1 MADTTIHTG
10 TVEHI
15 DPQTLVIEANVRPSA
30 PLTAAFVQSVRENG
44 VLTPVLARRDEQGNI
59 LVRAGQ
65 RRTLAAREAGVS
77 TIPVYIVDAD
87 EATAERIIEQM
98 VENDQREALTDGDR
112 AAAFQQ
118 LAFEGMSVTAIA
130 KRTGT
135 KAKEVKTALAV
146 AENATAASAIHE
158 HTLTLDQ
165 AAVLIEFDDDPEA
178 RAQLIDV
185 ANHDPAQFAHTA
197 QRARDDRARA
207 TVKAD
212 TEADLTA
219 RGFDVLDRDRGYY
232 ETDYTRLSELV
243 TPEGDQATVEH
254 IENAEG
260 RAAYVR
266 VYITGKADVTYYLRD
281 PKAAG
286 FRKASG
292 TGSTSG
298 PMTDE
303 QKAER
308 RILIA
313 NNKAWASAEV
323 VRREWLT
330 TLLSRKTLPKDAA
343 AVIATGLTVHRQA
356 VSLATRDGNTL
367 AHELLGIERGGYW
380 QADKLAAL
388 VEQTPAKAQHVAL
401 AVVLG
406 AIESVTSK
414 QTWRHP
420 PPPTGPTSHSSPRGD
435 TNSARSSRSSR
446 PPTRTPRRTTPRTS
460 TTTSDPTEGAPAAP
474 SPHPEAP
481 MLTLTTPEGHTFTA
495 DTDVQLASLWAD
507 AQLNPGWDT
516 HLTPFDE
523 HTVMNDMIDEI
534 HAIEDGEIPGY
545 TITASGP

>member
-1 MADTTIHTG
+1 MDNTTIHTG

-87 EATAERIIEQM
+87 EATAERIIQQM

-185 ANHDPAQFAHTA
+185 ATHDPAQFAHTA

-207 TVKAD
+207 KVKAD

-219 RGFDVLDRDRGYY
+219 RGFNVLDRDRGYY

-243 TPEGDQATVEH
+243 TAEGDQATVEH

-260 RAAYVR
+260 RAAFVR

-286 FRKASG
+286 FRKA
-292 TGSTSG
+292 TGSGSNSG

-308 RILIA
+308 RTLIA
-313 NNKAWASAEV
+313 NNK
-323 VRREWLT
+323 T
-330 TLLSRKTLPKDAA
+330 F
-343 AVIATGLTVHRQA
+343 
-356 VSLATRDGNTL
+356 
-367 AHELLGIERGGYW
+367 
-380 QADKLAAL
+380 
-388 VEQTPAKAQHVAL
+388 HVAKL
-401 AVVLG
+401 SIRAPGLG
-406 AIESVTSK
+406 
-414 QTWRHP
+414 
-420 PPPTGPTSHSSPRGD
+420 
-435 TNSARSSRSSR
+435 
-446 PPTRTPRRTTPRTS
+446 
-460 TTTSDPTEGAPAAP
+460 
-474 SPHPEAP
+474 
-481 MLTLTTPEGHTFTA
+481 F
-495 DTDVQLASLWAD
+495 
-507 AQLNPGWDT
+507 
-516 HLTPFDE
+516 
-523 HTVMNDMIDEI
+523 
-534 HAIEDGEIPGY
+534 
-545 TITASGP
+545 

>member
-44 VLTPVLARRDEQGNI
+44 VLTPVLARRDAQRNV

-87 EATAERIIEQM
+87 EATAERIIQQM

-185 ANHDPAQFAHTA
+185 ATHDPAQFAHTA

-207 TVKAD
+207 KVKAD

-219 RGFDVLDRDRGYY
+219 RGFEVLDRDRGYY
-232 ETDYTRLSELV
+232 ETDYTRLIELV

-254 IENAEG
+254 IENAED
-260 RAAYVR
+260 RAAFVR

-281 PKAAG
+281 PKTAG
-286 FRKASG
+286 FRKA
-292 TGSTSG
+292 TGFGSNSG

-308 RILIA
+308 RTLIA

-330 TLLSRKTLPKDAA
+330 TFLSRKTLPKDAA
-343 AVIATGLTVHRQA
+343 AVIATGLTLHRQA
-356 VSLATRDGNTL
+356 VSLGTRDGNTL
-367 AHELLGIERGGYW
+367 AHELLSIERGGYW
-380 QADKLAAL
+380 EADKLAAL
-388 VEQTPAKAQHVAL
+388 VEHTPSKAQHVAL

-406 AIESVTSK
+406 AVENITSK

-420 PPPTGPTSHSSPRGD
+420 SPTDRAYFTQLAAWGYGLSEVEQIVTSATDATG
-435 TNSARSSRSSR
+435 
-446 PPTRTPRRTTPRTS
+446 
-460 TTTSDPTEGAPAAP
+460 DPT
-474 SPHPEAP
+474 
-481 MLTLTTPEGHTFTA
+481 A
-495 DTDVQLASLWAD
+495 DYAEDYD
-507 AQLNPGWDT
+507 GD
-516 HLTPFDE
+516 DE
-523 HTVMNDMIDEI
+523 E
-534 HAIEDGEIPGY
+534 
-545 TITASGP
+545 